1 MKKRF
6 GPTTAIFLVVLVGI
20 LVVVS
25 MQTNPP
31 PPGPPTP
38 PPAPAAAAASA
49 GHTYAR
55 PPMPPNVPPSVKALK
70 PLPPNPE
77 AISIGDQYWHTGE
90 MGGKGVKVRED
101 KMKKDELAW
110 KAAVAARNASGADM
124 HQPTLKQVPVTPM
137 TPKMK

>member
-6 GPTTAIFLVVLVGI
+6 GPTTAIFLIVLIGI

-38 PPAPAAAAASA
+38 PPAPPAASA
-49 GHTYAR
+49 GQTYKR
-55 PPMPPNVPPSVKALK
+55 PPMPPSVPPSVKAEK

-90 MGGKGVKVRED
+90 MGGKGVKAREE
-101 KMKKDELAW
+101 KMKKAELAW
-110 KAAVAARNASGADM
+110 KAALAARNASGADI
-124 HQPTLKQVPVTPM
+124 HEPTLKQAPVTPIS
-137 TPKMK
+137 PKMK